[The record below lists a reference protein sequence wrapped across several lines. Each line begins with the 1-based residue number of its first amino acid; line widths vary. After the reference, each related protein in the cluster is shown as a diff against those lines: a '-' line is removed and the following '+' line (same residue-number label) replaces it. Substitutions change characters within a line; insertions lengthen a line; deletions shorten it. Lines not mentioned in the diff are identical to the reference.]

1 MEMLLIYLIIFLYGT
16 ILGSFLNVCILRIP
30 KGESIVTDRSHCMQ
44 CNYLLRWYDLVPLF
58 SYLLL
63 RGKCRKCRKP
73 ISVQYP
79 LIEAGNGLLWVL
91 TFWFCSFSWDTVLL
105 CLAISVLL
113 TLSVIDFRTYEIPV
127 ALNWWLGLL
136 AAGRLLM
143 HLDNWLSYVIG
154 TFVVSGPLLL
164 LFLLTSG
171 RGIGGG
177 DIKLMAAAGL
187 LLGWKLVLLALFF
200 GCFYGSV
207 LHIARM
213 RITREGHV
221 LAFGPY
227 LSMGIVTTLWF
238 GEDLLEWYLTLFL

>member
-44 CNYLLRWYDLVPLF
+44 CNYMLRWYDLLPLF

-143 HLDNWLSYVIG
+143 HLDNWLPYVIG
-154 TFVVSGPLLL
+154 TFVVSGLLLL

-207 LHIARM
+207 LHIVRM
-213 RITREGHV
+213 RITKEGHV